1 MGKGH
6 SEFDQIKCY
15 LEGLEEKRAQRD
27 RLLKEM
33 LPMTCEIATQTPSF
47 ENNDFDEIELDPDD
61 NNYFLQRSKLEDFVR
76 QSTSHASKCGQQ
88 LMLIERNTHQGCFL
102 QQTWIC
108 PRCNEE
114 LLFENCDSVRSRSIA
129 QGAAFSRMQ
138 PDFNLRIVAG
148 AALSGINVTKLRE
161 LLQGTMGV
169 KLPTVK
175 NIRTQMTKVRS
186 AIGTVFEGRKIEN
199 RKEHVAAVREMDG
212 YKGDVTW
219 EDDGNQHS
227 MCAGPVSHDGGG
239 CTRVYNNRHR
249 GRQSAFVVNSR
260 ITTKPLALVVSQVST
275 EFVRVVLSFYLKL

>member
-1 MGKGH
+1 
-6 SEFDQIKCY
+6 
-15 LEGLEEKRAQRD
+15 
-27 RLLKEM
+27 
-33 LPMTCEIATQTPSF
+33 
-47 ENNDFDEIELDPDD
+47 
-61 NNYFLQRSKLEDFVR
+61 
-76 QSTSHASKCGQQ
+76 
-88 LMLIERNTHQGCFL
+88 
-102 QQTWIC
+102 
-108 PRCNEE
+108 
-114 LLFENCDSVRSRSIA
+114 
-129 QGAAFSRMQ
+129 MQ

-227 MCAGPVSHDGGG
+227 TCAGPVSHDGGG

-260 ITTKPLALVVSQVST
+260 VTTKPLALVVSQVST